1 MSMDGSHTQNTQ
13 NGSNVHF
20 EAVPSRAE
28 LSAYIADHVDE
39 AIAKGWVKPYYQPVV
54 RTLTGKLCGSEA
66 LARWEDPV
74 FGLLT
79 PDKFVPVLED
89 ARLINKVDSCIVRE
103 VCRQIRES
111 ADEGVPVVPISFN
124 LSRLDFDLCDIFGII
139 EDATREYEVPRR
151 LLNIEITESTFATD
165 PSFMVKIIE
174 KFHSVGYQVWMDDFG
189 SGYSS
194 LNALK
199 DFEFDEMKIDMEF
212 LSRFGEKS
220 KTILASVVDMA
231 KKLGIQTQAEGVE
244 TEEQRVYMRRI
255 GCEKMQGYL
264 FGKPMPYNAEKL
276 RELAEAIGV
285 ETSAERMYLR
295 EIGGVNTLSLSERD
309 FTAGNDTHDYVTSMP
324 LAIIEYAND
333 SFKVLDSNRVFREG
347 LANVGVSSMEV
358 AEQLI
363 NDQTRMLAR
372 QARRLIHTIPTEQFV
387 RIDYTA
393 GETPCVMRAKYITT
407 QDDRVAVLVTI
418 DDTIE
423 QGERKRFD
431 RMNDALEVLYSI
443 YEHVDIIHLDDEFL
457 EPVFGNAGYTAQYDA
472 PTFNS
477 TTEHFARTE
486 VYPSDRKRYMEFM
499 EHSTM
504 IQRIRESGENYLVGF
519 FRTRGKGADYTW
531 KLFALIH
538 LADKPGNQVMLC
550 IRSTHWANDGL
561 FQAAFDRESKDIESP
576 SDIENP
582 DLRLTAGS
590 LWRALAHDDDMAL
603 FWKDRDRKFVGANQA
618 FLDYYGFESASEI
631 LGKTDEDMGWHI
643 DPVPFKKDELRVLNE
658 GAHLRDVVGQCIVR
672 GEVRDIVATK
682 RPVYRNGRIVGL
694 VGYFVDLNDK
704 MEVEGDFGR
713 LPLVDSATGVFNY
726 TGLESATWKFVDSY
740 KRLGMDFAMISVNIE
755 SFQQINDDLGYDF
768 GDKVLKRVAEELRD
782 VAGQTCVIGHVYSS
796 RFVVLSQNVDEAE
809 LQALCDEIE
818 RRLVSIAEVDGTPC
832 TIFALAGYALYSKHE
847 DIEAMKRY
855 NRERRIERRDAWADQ
870 GLNEADIITSSIL

>member
-1 MSMDGSHTQNTQ
+1 MSMDASHTE
-13 NGSNVHF
+13 NVPRIPDART
-20 EAVPSRAE
+20 AVIPSRAE
-28 LSAYIADHVDE
+28 LSAYIVDHVDE

-54 RTLTGKLCGSEA
+54 RTLTGKLCGFEA

-74 FGLLT
+74 HGLLT

-139 EDATREYEVPRR
+139 EAAAREYEVPRSM
-151 LLNIEITESTFATD
+151 LNIEITESTFATD
-165 PSFMVKIIE
+165 PSFMAKMIG

-189 SGYSS
+189 SGYST

-244 TEEQRVYMRRI
+244 TEEQRIYMRLI

-264 FGKPMPYNAEKL
+264 FGKPMPYNVEAA

-285 ETSAERMYLR
+285 ETSSERLYLR

-309 FTAGNDTHDYVTSMP
+309 FMAGNDTHDYVTSMP
-324 LAIIEYAND
+324 LAIIEYADD
-333 SFKVLDSNRVFREG
+333 SFRVLDSNRVFKEG
-347 LANVGVSSMEV
+347 LANVGVTSIEV

-372 QARRLIHTIPTEQFV
+372 QARRLIRTIPAEQYV
-387 RIDYTA
+387 RIDYMV
-393 GETPCVMRAKYITT
+393 GETLCVMRAKYITT
-407 QDDRVAVLVTI
+407 QDAKVAVLVTI

-423 QGERKRFD
+423 QSERKRLD

-443 YEHVDIIHLDDEFL
+443 YEHVDIIHLDEEYL
-457 EPVFGNAGYTAQYDA
+457 EPVFSNAGYTVQYDV
-472 PTFNS
+472 PTFDS
-477 TTEHFARTE
+477 VAECFARAE
-486 VYPSDRKRYMEFM
+486 VYPSDRKRYVEFM

-504 IQRIRESGENYLVGF
+504 VQRILESGENYLIGF
-519 FRTRGKGADYTW
+519 FRTRGKDADYTW
-531 KLFALIH
+531 KLFALIY

-550 IRSTHWANDGL
+550 VRSTHWANDGL
-561 FQAAFDRESKDIESP
+561 FEVAFDRENEDAEMPADIE
-576 SDIENP
+576 DP

-603 FWKDRDRKFVGANQA
+603 FWKDRDRKFVGVNQA

-643 DPVPFKKDELRVLNE
+643 DPVPFRDDELRVLNE

-704 MEVEGDFGR
+704 MELESDFGR
-713 LPLVDSATGVFNY
+713 LPLIDPATGVFNY
-726 TGLESATWKFVDSY
+726 TGLESATWKFIDSY
-740 KRLGMDFAMISVNIE
+740 KRLGIDFAMISVNIE

-768 GDKVLKRVAEELRD
+768 GDKVLKRVADELRD
-782 VAGQTCVIGHVYSS
+782 IAGQKCVLGHVYSS
-796 RFVVLSQNVDEAE
+796 RFVVLSQHVDEGD
-809 LQALCDEIE
+809 LQALCGEIE

-832 TIFALAGYALYSKHE
+832 TIFALAGYALYSKYE
-847 DIEAMKRY
+847 DLEAMKRY
-855 NRERRIERRDAWADQ
+855 NRERRVERRDKWAEQ
-870 GLNEADIITSSIL
+870 GLNKGDVITPTIL